1 MINPKLEACS
11 GLEHDHNKMHSA
23 DILID
28 NWRLG
33 GKAGD
38 WVERLGTGWKG
49 WGLGGKAGDW
59 VERLQLFTS
68 PLKSEIILEASVT
81 AATVATENK
90 ELCTYM

>member
-1 MINPKLEACS
+1 
-11 GLEHDHNKMHSA
+11 MHSA
-23 DILID
+23 GILID
-28 NWRLG
+28 NWR
-33 GKAGD
+33 
-38 WVERLGTGWKG
+38 
-49 WGLGGKAGDW
+49 LGGKAGDW